1 MAEPIIRMRGIYKR
15 FYIGQ
20 PNELEILHGIDL
32 DVMPGEFLSIVGP
45 SGSGKS
51 TLVRLLNGLDR
62 AEQGRVLLD
71 GQDIMQMLHVSPR
84 TLQTLRSNGTIP
96 YTRIGRKIYYLRE
109 DIERILRD
117 NYIMTKIE
125 DRYGK
130 E

>member
-1 MAEPIIRMRGIYKR
+1 MDRSK
-15 FYIGQ
+15 
-20 PNELEILHGIDL
+20 PNIDL
-32 DVMPGEFLSIVGP
+32 E
-45 SGSGKS
+45 
-51 TLVRLLNGLDR
+51 N
-62 AEQGRVLLD
+62 LLD

-84 TLQTLRSNGTIP
+84 TLQTLRSNGTVP

>member
-1 MAEPIIRMRGIYKR
+1 MDRNK
-15 FYIGQ
+15 
-20 PNELEILHGIDL
+20 PNIDL
-32 DVMPGEFLSIVGP
+32 E
-45 SGSGKS
+45 
-51 TLVRLLNGLDR
+51 N
-62 AEQGRVLLD
+62 LLD

-109 DIERILRD
+109 DIQRVLRN

>member
-1 MAEPIIRMRGIYKR
+1 MDRNKPS
-15 FYIGQ
+15 
-20 PNELEILHGIDL
+20 IDL
-32 DVMPGEFLSIVGP
+32 E
-45 SGSGKS
+45 
-51 TLVRLLNGLDR
+51 N
-62 AEQGRVLLD
+62 LLD

-84 TLQTLRSNGTIP
+84 TLQTLRSNGTVP

>member
-1 MAEPIIRMRGIYKR
+1 MWIMLLNYLVGGIVMDKNK
-15 FYIGQ
+15 
-20 PNELEILHGIDL
+20 PNIDL
-32 DVMPGEFLSIVGP
+32 DH
-45 SGSGKS
+45 
-51 TLVRLLNGLDR
+51 
-62 AEQGRVLLD
+62 LLD

>member
-1 MAEPIIRMRGIYKR
+1 MWSMLLNFSAGGTVMDRNK
-15 FYIGQ
+15 
-20 PNELEILHGIDL
+20 PNIDL
-32 DVMPGEFLSIVGP
+32 E
-45 SGSGKS
+45 
-51 TLVRLLNGLDR
+51 N
-62 AEQGRVLLD
+62 LLD

-109 DIERILRD
+109 DIERVLRD

>member
-1 MAEPIIRMRGIYKR
+1 MDKNK
-15 FYIGQ
+15 
-20 PNELEILHGIDL
+20 PNIDL
-32 DVMPGEFLSIVGP
+32 EH
-45 SGSGKS
+45 
-51 TLVRLLNGLDR
+51 
-62 AEQGRVLLD
+62 LLD

-125 DRYGK
+125 DHYGK